1 MSRGSPRENR
11 DTSRRGNRV
20 DGKGTDVGSRAVSKF
35 YRAYRMSLLMDTGC
49 PNQIRDYA
57 ISSRR

>member
-35 YRAYRMSLLMDTGC
+35 YRA
-49 PNQIRDYA
+49 
-57 ISSRR
+57 ISDVAVNGYGLP